1 MKVQYVLATVLTTS
15 SDVPSPQDADMRAVP
30 SSEELV
36 NIPEGE
42 AAGKCR
48 HIAMVVTY
56 RLGSRDQRVNGR
68 LSRHQTA
75 RVDILNTQGKER
87 LAPEAMKPRVEYS
100 SSYVAMS

>member
-15 SDVPSPQDADMRAVP
+15 SDVPSPQDAEMRAVP
-30 SSEELV
+30 SFEELV

-56 RLGSRDQRVNGR
+56 RLRSRHERVNR
-68 LSRHQTA
+68 WLCRYQTA
-75 RVDILNTQGKER
+75 QVEILNTQR
-87 LAPEAMKPRVEYS
+87 ATRS
-100 SSYVAMS
+100 